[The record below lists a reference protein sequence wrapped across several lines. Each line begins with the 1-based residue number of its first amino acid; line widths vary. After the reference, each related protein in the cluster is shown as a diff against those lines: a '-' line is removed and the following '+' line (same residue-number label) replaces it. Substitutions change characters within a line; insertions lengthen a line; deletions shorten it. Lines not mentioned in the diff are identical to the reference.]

1 MTVAGNAPNVVF
13 APNGVEEATPG
24 PTDTPAVTP
33 SDVVTDAVA
42 AKEPE
47 LECPKVD
54 CPAMAG
60 IEESLAEDRDA
71 LGGFAV
77 GAVGKGEALV
87 EAANKDGAT
96 PAVPRDTVGAK
107 AGTAPADPKADIG
120 ELSSAPPPRLRFGSA
135 AAEEGPLEAAVVVSA
150 TSALLVAPLP
160 KRCAVDPAFSFDF
173 VLPNKVGAAR
183 EFGGHT
189 EPTPAAPWLP
199 NVAGSVAFVSGTV
212 PFFEGATPPK
222 STGTAAARCF
232 GKVSPLSDNADVD
245 FEAR

>member
-1 MTVAGNAPNVVF
+1 MVP
-13 APNGVEEATPG
+13 
-24 PTDTPAVTP
+24 
-33 SDVVTDAVA
+33 DAVA
-42 AKEPE
+42 AKVPE
-47 LECPKVD
+47 LECPKVG

-60 IEESLAEDRDA
+60 IEVSLAEDRDA

-77 GAVGKGEALV
+77 GAERKGEALV
-87 EAANKDGAT
+87 EAANKDGAA

-135 AAEEGPLEAAVVVSA
+135 AAEGPLEVEAAAVVSA
-150 TSALLVAPLP
+150 RPALLVAPLP
-160 KRCAVDPAFSFDF
+160 KRCAVDPAFSFGF

-183 EFGGHT
+183 EFGGNT

-199 NVAGSVAFVSGTV
+199 NVAGSVAFVSGAV
-212 PFFEGATPPK
+212 PFFAGATPPN
-222 STGTAAARCF
+222 STGTAA
-232 GKVSPLSDNADVD
+232 VSPLSDTADFD